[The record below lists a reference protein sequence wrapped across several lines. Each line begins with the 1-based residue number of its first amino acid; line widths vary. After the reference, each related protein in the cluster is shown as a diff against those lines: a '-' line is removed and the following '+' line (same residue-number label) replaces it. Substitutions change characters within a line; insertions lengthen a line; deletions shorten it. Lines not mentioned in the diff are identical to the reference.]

1 MTIQSLPISE
11 IHRNERQPREFF
23 EPNALQELAESIKR
37 FGLMQPIEVRPMQ
50 PIEASVDGE
59 VHAYE
64 IVAGER
70 RWRAH
75 QLAELTHI
83 NCIVTDDDLSV
94 LERFKRS
101 VAENINRADMTPM
114 EEAKAFRRILDETEG
129 AEVSAVAKEFGKS
142 AQYVNLRLALLDLT
156 EEVQQHVNSGAIGTQ
171 AAVQIAALTPG
182 NQAAVMKKWSKGAF
196 AGDNELVHFAYALKQ
211 QQGQVVA
218 MIVEDMTPQERE
230 ERQRDRAKTR
240 SNIDRIEQVLGLLEE
255 LGKADPMKLALALE
269 GEVGKRMEQMGRVAD
284 AVQKARWNL
293 RQAKAHAEAREIAL
307 NPDAEHKSLAAPA
320 EPQAPAEAAAQA
332 EPQAPTKTSQA
343 KPTAPKPQVPAKHA
357 TAPKS
362 RTPKPQAPVKQ
373 AAAKTAAPA
382 AV

>member
-1 MTIQSLPISE
+1 MTIREIQITE
-11 IHRNERQPREFF
+11 IHRNPRQPREHFD
-23 EPNALQELAESIKR
+23 EGDLRELAESIKR

-75 QLAELTHI
+75 QIAELAKI
-83 NCIVTDDDLSV
+83 KCIITDDDLTV

-114 EEAKAFRRILDETEG
+114 EEAKAFRRILDEEDDTEVG
-129 AEVSAVAKEFGKS
+129 AVAKEFGKS
-142 AQYVNLRLALLDLT
+142 TQYVNLRLALLNLT

-182 NQAAVMKKWSKGAF
+182 NQAAVMKKWAKGAF
-196 AGDNELVHFAYALKQ
+196 AGDNDLVHFAYALKQ

-218 MIVEDMTPQERE
+218 MIMEEMTPEERE
-230 ERQRDRAKTR
+230 ERQRDRTKTR
-240 SNIDRIEQVLGLLEE
+240 SNIDRIEQVLGLLDE
-255 LGKADPMKLALALE
+255 LAKADPMKLALALE
-269 GEVGKRMEQMGRVAD
+269 GEVGKRLDQMDRVAD
-284 AVQKARWNL
+284 AVAKARFNM
-293 RQAKAHAEAREIAL
+293 RQAKAHAEAREIARL
-307 NPDAEHKSLAAPA
+307 NPDAEHESLAAQAKPKAPAELKAPA
-320 EPQAPAEAAAQA
+320 EPAAEAEAAA
-332 EPQAPTKTSQA
+332 PKPKAPA
-343 KPTAPKPQVPAKHA
+343 KPQVPAQRK
-357 TAPKS
+357 
-362 RTPKPQAPVKQ
+362 
-373 AAAKTAAPA
+373 AAAKRAASA

>member
-11 IHRNERQPREFF
+11 IHCNERQPREYF

-37 FGLMQPIEVRPMQ
+37 FGLMQPIEVRRDA
-50 PIEASVDGE
+50 EASG
-59 VHAYE
+59 YE

-75 QLAELTHI
+75 QIAELTHI

-114 EEAKAFRRILDETEG
+114 EEAKAFRRILDEQEDAEQEDAKQKG
-129 AEVSAVAKEFGKS
+129 ATGKDADDEAAKVKALAKEFGKS
-142 AQYVNLRLALLDLT
+142 TQYVMLRLALLDLT

-182 NQAAVMKKWSKGAF
+182 NQAAVMKKWAKGAF

-211 QQGQVVA
+211 QQGQTVA
-218 MIVEDMTPQERE
+218 MLVEDMSPEERE
-230 ERQRDRAKTR
+230 ERQRERAATRKT
-240 SNIDRIEQVLGLLEE
+240 IDRIEQIQGLLEE
-255 LGKADPMKLALALE
+255 LAKADPMKLALALE
-269 GEVGKRMEQMGRVAD
+269 GEVGKRMEQLDRVAD

-307 NPDAEHKSLAAPA
+307 NPDAEHKSLAAQAEPA
-320 EPQAPAEAAAQA
+320 APEPQASAKR
-332 EPQAPTKTSQA
+332 TQA
-343 KPTAPKPQVPAKHA
+343 KPTAPKQQAPARRKVPAKP
-357 TAPKS
+357 TAPTK
-362 RTPKPQAPVKQ
+362 KA
-373 AAAKTAAPA
+373 AAPA

>member
-1 MTIQSLPISE
+1 MTIQSLAISE

-37 FGLMQPIEVRPMQ
+37 FGLMQPIEVRRD
-50 PIEASVDGE
+50 ADG
-59 VHAYE
+59 YE

-75 QLAELTHI
+75 ELAGLTHI
-83 NCIVTDDDLSV
+83 KCIVTDDDMSV

-114 EEAKAFRRILDETEG
+114 EEAKAFRRILDEEED
-129 AEVSAVAKEFGKS
+129 AEVGPVAKEFGKS
-142 AQYVNLRLALLDLT
+142 TQYVNLRLALLDLT

-182 NQAAVMKKWSKGAF
+182 NQAAVMKKWAKGAF
-196 AGDNELVHFAYALKQ
+196 AGDNELVHFAYALRQ
-211 QQGQVVA
+211 HQGQTVT
-218 MIVEDMTPQERE
+218 MIVEDMAPEERE
-230 ERQRDRAKTR
+230 ERQRERATTR
-240 SNIDRIEQVLGLLEE
+240 KNIDRIEQVLGLLED

-307 NPDAEHKSLAAPA
+307 NPDAEHRSLAVPAKPQASA
-320 EPQAPAEAAAQA
+320 EPAARAEQQAPAKTA
-332 EPQAPTKTSQA
+332 ETKVV
-343 KPTAPKPQVPAKHA
+343 APKPQTPAERVVASK
-357 TAPKS
+357 P
-362 RTPKPQAPVKQ
+362 RTPKPQAPARK
-373 AAAKTAAPA
+373 AAAKPVAPA

>member
-37 FGLMQPIEVRPMQ
+37 FGLMQPIEVRKDP
-50 PIEASVDGE
+50 EAGG
-59 VHAYE
+59 YE

-114 EEAKAFRRILDETEG
+114 EEAKAFRRILDEAEG

-320 EPQAPAEAAAQA
+320 EPQAVAEAAAQA

-343 KPTAPKPQVPAKHA
+343 KPAAPKSQVPAKHA

-362 RTPKPQAPVKQ
+362 RAPKPQAPVKQ
-373 AAAKTAAPA
+373 AAAKAAAPA

>member
-1 MTIQSLPISE
+1 MTIQSLAISE

-37 FGLMQPIEVRPMQ
+37 FGLMQPIEVRRD
-50 PIEASVDGE
+50 ADG
-59 VHAYE
+59 YE

-75 QLAELTHI
+75 ELAELTHVK
-83 NCIVTDDDLSV
+83 CIVTDDDMSV

-114 EEAKAFRRILDETEG
+114 EEAKAFRRILDEEG
-129 AEVSAVAKEFGKS
+129 DAEVGAVAKEFGKS
-142 AQYVNLRLALLDLT
+142 THYVNLRLALLDLT

-182 NQAAVMKKWSKGAF
+182 NQAAVMKKWAKGAF
-196 AGDNELVHFAYALKQ
+196 AGDNELVHFAFALRQ
-211 QQGQVVA
+211 QQGQTVT
-218 MIVEDMTPQERE
+218 MIVEDMAPEERE
-230 ERQRDRAKTR
+230 ERQRERATTR
-240 SNIDRIEQVLGLLEE
+240 KNIDRIEQVLGLLED

-293 RQAKAHAEAREIAL
+293 RQAKAHAEAREIVL

-320 EPQAPAEAAAQA
+320 
-332 EPQAPTKTSQA
+332 
-343 KPTAPKPQVPAKHA
+343 KPQVPAEPAAQAEHQ
-357 TAPKS
+357 APAKPVAPKPQTPAKRVVASKS
-362 RTPKPQAPVKQ
+362 RTPKPQAPAKK
-373 AAAKTAAPA
+373 AAAKPAAPA

>member
-1 MTIQSLPISE
+1 MTIQILPISE

-37 FGLMQPIEVRPMQ
+37 FGLMQPIEVRRDA
-50 PIEASVDGE
+50 EAGG
-59 VHAYE
+59 YE

-75 QLAELTHI
+75 QLAELGEI
-83 NCIVTDDDLSV
+83 KCIITDDNLTV

-114 EEAKAFRRILDETEG
+114 EEAKAFRRILDEQEG
-129 AEVSAVAKEFGKS
+129 AEAKEVAKEFGKS
-142 AQYVNLRLALLDLT
+142 TQYVMLRLALLNLT

-182 NQAAVMKKWSKGAF
+182 NQAAVMKKWAKGAF

-218 MIVEDMTPQERE
+218 MIVEDMTSEERE

-255 LGKADPMKLALALE
+255 LSKADPMKLALALE

-307 NPDAEHKSLAAPA
+307 NPDAEHQSLAAPA
-320 EPQAPAEAAAQA
+320 TPQAPAEPAAAK
-332 EPQAPTKTSQA
+332 PQAPAKRAQA
-343 KPTAPKPQVPAKHA
+343 KPAP
-357 TAPKS
+357 
-362 RTPKPQAPVKQ
+362 PKPQAPAQRKAPVKPK
-373 AAAKTAAPA
+373 APAKKAAAPA
-382 AV
+382 AI